1 MLIYFFYSVLLIK
14 ELCRAEILTDLS
26 KKKLD
31 IMKLNKLNKVTAIF
45 PKSVFPVQHRK
56 YVYQHR
62 IPHIQISLCTKFYLN
77 KQIWIFD
84 PKLFGIE
91 YFQSKL
97 DKVNIAVKFNISEL
111 NSLPNFSLYR

>member
-1 MLIYFFYSVLLIK
+1 
-14 ELCRAEILTDLS
+14 
-26 KKKLD
+26 
-31 IMKLNKLNKVTAIF
+31 MKLNKLNKVTAIF

-56 YVYQHR
+56 YVYHHR

-111 NSLPNFSLYR
+111 NSLPISAYTDNCDKKSNLHNFQINYY